1 MLLAQTPVIAGLSI
15 EDCHN
20 LVQEAILKYD
30 AGPQDDIVF
39 QESSLWIAA
48 RVLDQVKYAPF
59 IEQMSAD
66 IDYRNFVAEGPF
78 GMDSVLKDIYNQ
90 AQGYLA
96 GI

>member
-1 MLLAQTPVIAGLSI
+1 MLLAQTPVVAGLSI
-15 EDCHN
+15 QDCQS
-20 LVQEAILKYD
+20 LVREAIMKYD
-30 AGPQDDIVF
+30 AGPQDDIIF
-39 QESSLWIAA
+39 HESCLWMVA
-48 RVLDQVKYAPF
+48 RVLDKVKYAPF
-59 IEQMSAD
+59 VEKMSSD

>member
-1 MLLAQTPVIAGLSI
+1 M
-15 EDCHN
+15 
-20 LVQEAILKYD
+20 
-30 AGPQDDIVF
+30 
-39 QESSLWIAA
+39 SS
-48 RVLDQVKYAPF
+48 
-59 IEQMSAD
+59 D